1 MKLRK
6 MGRLGAIAL
15 TVSPFTTF
23 AMMPAADPAPLTALT
38 PPSVFAPPDATKPA
52 GVATDRVY
60 QLSELI
66 AIGLNSNPNLAQAR
80 LAIDNARGRA
90 LQAGLY
96 PNPVVDILGDELG
109 DRTGTGG
116 IWTTP
121 KVSQE
126 IVTARKLSLSR
137 AAVNQEANQAVLGL
151 QFQRYELL
159 AEIRAAYYSVVTIES
174 RIEILRRIVSL
185 MDESVDQTEN
195 LLRAR
200 QVARLDLV
208 QLEVQAEQFRAELE
222 ATEQELPA
230 AFRRLAAIVGVANLP
245 NGIVAGDLYGELPPY
260 ELDRVQ
266 AYVLGIHPNIAAAR
280 AGVERAQILVRRAE
294 VEPIP
299 NLTFSSGYTRQN
311 QNKSSDALF
320 GLSFTVPVWNRNQGN
335 IQAAR
340 AELGSAIQQVTRVE
354 NSLTDQIATAYRNF
368 TAARRRADRY
378 RTAILPRA
386 EETNTLSLKAY
397 QGGQFEYL
405 RVLEA
410 QRSLAQSKLEYIRV
424 LGEAW
429 QAASTLSG
437 LTLEDNWPPRMAHV
451 EGPHEEPLPQPQPVQ
466 PPKPRIQEMNSET
479 GIRPLMARLIRN
491 R

>member
-1 MKLRK
+1 MLRTLGK
-6 MGRLGAIAL
+6 LGALGL
-15 TVSPFTTF
+15 TISHFVTSPLAF
-23 AMMPAADPAPLTALT
+23 AAEPGGAEPAPPSANAT
-38 PPSVFAPPDATKPA
+38 PE
-52 GVATDRVY
+52 RVY
-60 QLSELI
+60 TLSELV
-66 AIGLNSNPNLAQAR
+66 AIGLNSNPRLAQAR

-96 PNPVVDILGDELG
+96 PNPTIDILGDELG
-109 DRTGTGG
+109 DQTGRGG

-126 IVTARKLSLSR
+126 IVTARKLRLNR

-151 QFQRYELL
+151 QFQRYQLL
-159 AEIRAAYYSVVTIES
+159 AEIREAYFSVVTIES
-174 RIEILRRIVSL
+174 RIEILRRIVSI
-185 MDESVDQTEN
+185 MDESVEQTEN
-195 LLRAR
+195 LLKAR

-245 NGIVAGDLYGELPPY
+245 KGIVAGDLLGELPPY
-260 ELDRVQ
+260 ELDRIQ

-280 AGVERAQILVRRAE
+280 AGVERAQILLRRAE

-299 NLTFSSGYTRQN
+299 NLTLSSGYTRQN
-311 QNKSSDALF
+311 QNKSSDGLI
-320 GLSFTVPVWNRNQGN
+320 GLSFTLPVWNRNQGN
-335 IQAAR
+335 IQAAQ

-354 NSLTDQIATAYRNF
+354 NSLTDQVATAYRNF

-386 EETNTLSLKAY
+386 EETNQLSLKAY

-424 LGEAW
+424 LSEAW
-429 QAASTLSG
+429 LAASAISG
-437 LTLEDNWPPRMAHV
+437 LTLEDNWPPRMQPQ
-451 EGPHEEPLPQPQPVQ
+451 GPPASEPLDSPQQI
-466 PPKPRIQEMNSET
+466 PPPAPRAKPRIQEMNAET
-479 GIRPLMARLIRN
+479 GIRPLVAQLLRHR
-491 R
+491 

>member
-1 MKLRK
+1 MMRTLRK
-6 MGRLGAIAL
+6 LGAVGL
-15 TVSPFTTF
+15 TVSHFFTSSSGF
-23 AMMPAADPAPLTALT
+23 SAEPMAAIPSAQSAGLPA
-38 PPSVFAPPDATKPA
+38 
-52 GVATDRVY
+52 DRVY
-60 QLSELI
+60 ELSELV
-66 AIGLNSNPNLAQAR
+66 AIGLNSNPTLAQAR

-96 PNPVVDILGDELG
+96 PNPTIDILGDELG
-109 DRTGTGG
+109 DQTGRGG

-126 IVTARKLSLSR
+126 IVTARKLRLNR
-137 AAVNQEANQAVLGL
+137 AAVNQETNQAVLGL
-151 QFQRYELL
+151 QFQRYQLL
-159 AEIRAAYYSVVTIES
+159 AEIRAAYFSVVTIES

-185 MDESVDQTEN
+185 MDESVEQTEN

-245 NGIVAGDLYGELPPY
+245 AGVVAGDLYGELPPY
-260 ELDRVQ
+260 ELDRIQ

-280 AGVERAQILVRRAE
+280 AGVERAQILLRRAE

-299 NLTFSSGYTRQN
+299 NLTLSSGYTRQN

-320 GLSFTVPVWNRNQGN
+320 GLSFTLPVWNRNQGG
-335 IQAAR
+335 IQAAQ

-354 NSLTDQIATAYRNF
+354 NNLTDQIATAYRNF
-368 TAARRRADRY
+368 IAARKRADRY
-378 RTAILPRA
+378 RIAILPRA
-386 EETNTLSLKAY
+386 EETNQLSLKAY

-429 QAASTLSG
+429 QAASVISG
-437 LTLEDNWPPRMAHV
+437 LTLEDNWPPRMPSRTPPAAEQLAPPQQV
-451 EGPHEEPLPQPQPVQ
+451 LPPAPRA
-466 PPKPRIQEMNSET
+466 KPRIQEMNAET